1 MMTTLFERHCIMP
14 LHIKIYTL
22 QQRINFVENPG
33 WLYYANGGSF
43 IPGTLQKALE
53 TKGPQRHFRNE
64 CLCRAMVNFNM
75 IDTVS
80 RGIKKMFNEQRR
92 RHFPMP
98 DYEIDVLN
106 KEVGVTIYGNT
117 INEKYTQL
125 LKENDT
131 LTLEDCI
138 LLDSVQKGRRI
149 SEENAIDLLNRDLL
163 EGNTSEYGISLD
175 IARKTKQLSDY
186 TRNRGLDRVKLQ
198 QMILQYLQN
207 AGSIGAK
214 RDAIFEYLKD
224 ALPKTKTQGQQERM
238 LGNILVEMK
247 ESGRIIL
254 KGRIWY
260 IK

>member
-1 MMTTLFERHCIMP
+1 
-14 LHIKIYTL
+14 
-22 QQRINFVENPG
+22 
-33 WLYYANGGSF
+33 
-43 IPGTLQKALE
+43 
-53 TKGPQRHFRNE
+53 
-64 CLCRAMVNFNM
+64 
-75 IDTVS
+75 
-80 RGIKKMFNEQRR
+80 MFNEQRR

-149 SEENAIDLLNRDLL
+149 SEENAIDLLNRGLL
-163 EGNTSEYGISLD
+163 EGNTLEYGISLD

-207 AGSIGAK
+207 AGSI
-214 RDAIFEYLKD
+214 
-224 ALPKTKTQGQQERM
+224 
-238 LGNILVEMK
+238 
-247 ESGRIIL
+247 
-254 KGRIWY
+254 
-260 IK
+260 